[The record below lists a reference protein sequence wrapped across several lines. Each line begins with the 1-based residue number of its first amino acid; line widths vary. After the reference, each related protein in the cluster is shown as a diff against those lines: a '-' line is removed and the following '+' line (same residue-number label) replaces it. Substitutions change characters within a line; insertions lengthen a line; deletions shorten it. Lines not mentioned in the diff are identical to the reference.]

1 MLFAMVER
9 GMDADVLGDKGK
21 LRPSG
26 PNGEDAMWAVI
37 LTKELWRKQ
46 TWTDAKSVSIVALAC
61 FHPVIK
67 VQSASLY
74 FFLGGDQDE
83 QDSDDESDQASIIS
97 LRSLRP
103 LNPHRKW
110 MSEHSTTVARSTR
123 KPEVPTKNFKSS
135 STPPKRYVHQLL
147 SLPTHNVHRP

>member
-9 GMDADVLGDKGK
+9 GMDADVKGK
-21 LRPSG
+21 LRAGTAPGS
-26 PNGEDAMWAVI
+26 NGEDAMWAVI
-37 LTKELWRKQ
+37 LTKALWRKQ

-61 FHPVIK
+61 FHPVLK

-83 QDSDDESDQASIIS
+83 QDSDDESDQASVVS

-103 LNPHRKW
+103 
-110 MSEHSTTVARSTR
+110 SFGTGGGCQ
-123 KPEVPTKNFKSS
+123 
-135 STPPKRYVHQLL
+135 STPSPSRDQQENPKCRQKTPKATQRRQKGTSPKHRLCP
-147 SLPTHNVHRP
+147 PTTARP